1 MSRRFAP
8 GWPLWLFVLVFL
20 PLLITLGFWQ
30 LDRADEKRTLQARI
44 DQGRDQPAIPLDQLP
59 PGDDAAWRQLRLR
72 GQFDVEHVWLLD
84 NRTRDG
90 RSGVEVLQPFRDE
103 ATGQW
108 VIVNRGWI
116 PWRDRSE
123 RPAVK
128 TPEQTVTLTVEAL
141 PEPGRGF
148 ELPDGSDRSGWPKL
162 IVRVEPERLYEQ
174 LGLASP
180 GWIARLT
187 DSGPG
192 ALRLDWPGLPMT
204 STKHVGYAV
213 QWFALAAALIV
224 LFIWAGF
231 RPDSE
236 GTIVHGK
243 P

>member
-1 MSRRFAP
+1 MTRRFAP
-8 GWPLWLFVLVFL
+8 GWPLWLFVMIFL
-20 PLLITLGFWQ
+20 PLLVALGFWQ
-30 LDRADEKRTLQARI
+30 LDRAEEKRTLQARI
-44 DQGRDQPAIPLDQLP
+44 DQGRDQPAIPLNRLSPDE
-59 PGDDAAWRQLRLR
+59 DAAWRQLRLS
-72 GQFDVEHVWLLD
+72 GQFDVEHIWLLD
-84 NRTRDG
+84 NRTREG

-123 RPAVK
+123 RPSVE
-128 TPEQTVTLTVEAL
+128 TPDQTVTLTVEAL

-162 IVRVEPERLYEQ
+162 IVRVEPQRLYQQ
-174 LGLASP
+174 LGLDSP

-204 STKHVGYAV
+204 ATKHVGYAV
-213 QWFALAAALIV
+213 QWFALAVALIV

-231 RPDSE
+231 RSDSE
-236 GTIVHGK
+236 GTIAHGK